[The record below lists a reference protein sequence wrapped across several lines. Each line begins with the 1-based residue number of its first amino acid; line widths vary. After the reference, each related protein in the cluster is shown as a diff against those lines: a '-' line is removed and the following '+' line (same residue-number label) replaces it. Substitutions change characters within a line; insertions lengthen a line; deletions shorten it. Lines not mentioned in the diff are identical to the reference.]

1 MRFTGGTTADGSVF
15 LNLSTGTVLSASAN
29 RTGRIFP
36 DVNGWYRATITG
48 TNNAT
53 GNANCDFFVYAS
65 NTAAGTYYL
74 DAAQMEEGS
83 SATSYIKTE
92 ASTVTRSADVIDLI
106 NQAITNNIRTLYLEF
121 RSPAIG
127 TQGVVSLNDNT
138 ANERAAIITNG
149 ADPRLVVVDGG
160 VVQADINGG
169 SITAGARTRV
179 AVRINENDFSM
190 SINGG
195 APVTDT
201 SGSLP
206 SVDRIMLGRTQAG
219 EHLNAPLARVIG
231 WPNLVPDSL
240 LQALSQ

>member
-1 MRFTGGTTADGSVF
+1 
-15 LNLSTGTVLSASAN
+15 
-29 RTGRIFP
+29 
-36 DVNGWYRATITG
+36 
-48 TNNAT
+48 
-53 GNANCDFFVYAS
+53 
-65 NTAAGTYYL
+65 
-74 DAAQMEEGS
+74 MEEGS